1 MSILGRAQEFIHAF
15 DFIIVRL
22 VALAQSMQ
30 IRGKLHANEQHVGSI
45 FGPLLLPPGGGG
57 CTSSPADGWLVFF
70 PFSQLPPSPR
80 VRLSPAF

>member
-15 DFIIVRL
+15 DFIIARL

-30 IRGKLHANEQHVGSI
+30 IRGKLHANEQPVGSI
-45 FGPLLLPPGGGG
+45 FGPLLLTPWGYIQP
-57 CTSSPADGWLVFF
+57 SRWAVVFF
-70 PFSQLPPSPR
+70 SPSPSYPPSPQ